1 MNKKK
6 QQNFIDNFFDIFEIY
21 PREYF
26 VAGFF
31 ILFFFL
37 IIWNVFAYTVV
48 DYDFYEELAYNQQ
61 VWEVKIPVTR
71 GTIYSNTGS
80 GTVLGTSVD
89 LNDLAVDPQIEW
101 DKAKLTLFLRDIVF
115 KQLCYLKPEEDCYN
129 GMLKFL
135 RVLKIEDFENTE
147 AFTKKLILERL
158 KTRLAKT
165 KVTSVLLGSGYDN
178 EKQTALSALWLS
190 GIYVNEGALYINPE
204 EIQNIE
210 LLALK
215 VSEITWLSVESI
227 QTSARKRDLRYIPI
241 INKISISVSDEIKQ
255 YIEDE
260 NQAIKQW
267 ILEKEN
273 SIGWFMILTANPH
286 RLYPEW
292 ELAAQIIWFLDNQ
305 WGWQYGIEWHFNE
318 LLKWYDWQIVSKK
331 DIKWRIIDP
340 ISLNSDDLLW
350 QWVDIYTTIDRN
362 VQKRVE
368 DILEAGVKRY
378 NAIKWSIVV
387 MEPNTWEVVAMANY
401 PTFNLNSI
409 GDTYDLEKVN
419 YAQYPNPAIDLL
431 GKTILVEDSEQWDK
445 YYYDSKEIFLREAKR
460 EELWDFALVKY
471 KYKNDFGA
479 WVYRNDA
486 ISSLYEPGS
495 IMKAI
500 TVAIGIDTWEI
511 NRYDMYQDNGSL
523 KIDNFTI
530 SNDSS
535 ACLGYNSFGHALNY
549 SCNVWMIRIAQRI
562 WKAIFHQYLYD
573 FWFSWT
579 TWISLQWEAKSKID
593 PYEKWSRAKLFTSSY
608 GLGISVTPLQMASAY
623 SAIANGWVFVK
634 PRVIKEVQFSNGK
647 VIEHKQEV
655 THRVLKPSTSK
666 IVTAMLV
673 DGVDKWVAKNGRVE
687 WYSVAGKTWT
697 SQIAYR
703 WKYERGPW
711 STTWSFV
718 WFGPAE
724 DPKFVVVVK
733 LDRPKVSNYGW
744 QTSAYLFWE
753 VTKYLFDYYRIPKKT
768 SVVSQ

>member
-6 QQNFIDNFFDIFEIY
+6 TQNFIDTFFDIFEIY

-31 ILFFFL
+31 ILFFFV
-37 IIWNVFAYTVV
+37 IIGNVFSYTVV
-48 DYDFYEELAYNQQ
+48 DY
-61 VWEVKIPVTR
+61 
-71 GTIYSNTGS
+71 
-80 GTVLGTSVD
+80 
-89 LNDLAVDPQIEW
+89 
-101 DKAKLTLFLRDIVF
+101 
-115 KQLCYLKPEEDCYN
+115 
-129 GMLKFL
+129 
-135 RVLKIEDFENTE
+135 ENTE

-158 KTRLAKT
+158 KTRLSKT

-190 GIYVNEGALYINPE
+190 GVYVNEGSLFINPE
-204 EIQNIE
+204 EVQSIE

-215 VSEITWLSVESI
+215 LSEITWLSIEKI
-227 QTSARKRDLRYIPI
+227 QSSARKRDLRYIPI
-241 INKISISVSDEIKQ
+241 INKISISVSDEIKE

-267 ILEKEN
+267 ILEKDE

-340 ISLNSDDLLW
+340 ISLNSDDLLG

-378 NAIKWSIVV
+378 NAIKWTIVV

-409 GDTYDLEKVN
+409 WDTYDLEKVS
-419 YAQYPNPAIDLL
+419 YAEYRNPAIDLL

-445 YYYDSKEIFLREAKR
+445 YYYDSKEIYLREAKR
-460 EELWDFALVKY
+460 EELWDFTLEKY

-479 WVYRNDA
+479 GVYRNDA

-500 TVAIGIDTWEI
+500 TVAIGIDTGEI

-523 KIDNFTI
+523 RIDN
-530 SNDSS
+530 
-535 ACLGYNSFGHALNY
+535 
-549 SCNVWMIRIAQRI
+549 
-562 WKAIFHQYLYD
+562 
-573 FWFSWT
+573 
-579 TWISLQWEAKSKID
+579 
-593 PYEKWSRAKLFTSSY
+593 
-608 GLGISVTPLQMASAY
+608 
-623 SAIANGWVFVK
+623 
-634 PRVIKEVQFSNGK
+634 
-647 VIEHKQEV
+647 
-655 THRVLKPSTSK
+655 
-666 IVTAMLV
+666 
-673 DGVDKWVAKNGRVE
+673 
-687 WYSVAGKTWT
+687 
-697 SQIAYR
+697 
-703 WKYERGPW
+703 
-711 STTWSFV
+711 
-718 WFGPAE
+718 
-724 DPKFVVVVK
+724 
-733 LDRPKVSNYGW
+733 
-744 QTSAYLFWE
+744 
-753 VTKYLFDYYRIPKKT
+753 
-768 SVVSQ
+768 